1 VARAEKSGKS
11 VKTRRAARPEPRPAP
26 PKPRSARPKAAKS
39 PEAAAFCIFCEIAAG
54 RIPSYKVWENR
65 DFIAFLDIKPIRPGH
80 VLLVPREHH
89 ESVFDLPDALYA
101 GVFRTARAMA
111 AKMERVFDVP
121 RVGIVV
127 EGFGVAHAHV
137 HLVPISE
144 AGQLNPTLAKEAP
157 PLALQEIRAGLERDL
172 GSK

>member
-1 VARAEKSGKS
+1 MARAGKPGKPI
-11 VKTRRAARPEPRPAP
+11 KTRGAARAKLRPNQPKPRPA
-26 PKPRSARPKAAKS
+26 RTKAAKS
-39 PEAAAFCIFCEIAAG
+39 SDAAAFCIFCEIAAG

-80 VLLVPREHH
+80 VLLVPRKHH

-101 GVFRTARAMA
+101 GVFRTARALA

-144 AGQLNPTLAKEAP
+144 AGQLNPTLAEEAP

>member
-1 VARAEKSGKS
+1 MARTGKPRKPIKTRGAARAKL
-11 VKTRRAARPEPRPAP
+11 RPNQPKPRPA
-26 PKPRSARPKAAKS
+26 RTKAAKS
-39 PEAAAFCIFCEIAAG
+39 SDAAAFCIFCEIAAG

-80 VLLVPREHH
+80 VLLVPRKHH

-101 GVFRTARAMA
+101 GVFRTARVLA

-144 AGQLNPTLAKEAP
+144 AGQLNPTLAEEAP

>member
-1 VARAEKSGKS
+1 MARAVKKGSSAKSAKKRS
-11 VKTRRAARPEPRPAP
+11 TARPNRAAGSKARKPVEP
-26 PKPRSARPKAAKS
+26 
-39 PEAAAFCIFCEIAAG
+39 AAFCIFCEIAAG
-54 RIPSYKVWENR
+54 RIPSYKVWEDR
-65 DFIAFLDIKPIRPGH
+65 DLIAFLDIKPIRPGH
-80 VLLVPREHH
+80 ILLVPRRHQ
-89 ESVFDLPDALYA
+89 ESIFRLPGTLYD
-101 GVFRTARAMA
+101 GVFRTARTLA
-111 AKMERVFDVP
+111 AKMERIFDVP

-144 AGQLNPTLAKEAP
+144 AGQLNPALAKEAP